1 MKKVE
6 LLAFVVMFVSLSGLL
21 LGLTQAFAVSSVSII
36 VFVTSAAVGYLLINS
51 SRGSIYRA

>member
-21 LGLTQAFAVSSVSII
+21 LGLTQAIAVSSVSII